1 LPSRGF
7 IRLVALE
14 AMPGDGPSLA
24 LLKRIE
30 SLRRDPPAVDWDGT
44 WHMDGK

>member
-1 LPSRGF
+1 
-7 IRLVALE
+7 
-14 AMPGDGPSLA
+14 MPGDGPSLA